1 MLKIVLWLLVFF
13 AVLIVTYLAGPR
25 VPEAIFDPT
34 LPEVTQNLSL
44 LEKEIQQ
51 SEQSVKGL
59 KKDNEARIVWADSV
73 KKTKTPYSIVY
84 IHGFG
89 ASGAEGEPVHRDIA
103 KRYGANLYIARLHD
117 AGINDPNA
125 FDDLTPE
132 NFMGGA
138 SRALAI
144 GQALGDSVIVI
155 GTSAGGLLS
164 VYLASVHPEI
174 KGLILYSPCLKV
186 ATPAMNLITGPWGK
200 EILNGILGE
209 HRKPVDSDPILANYW
224 LQSYNSKGL
233 IVLQQTINA
242 VARPEVYGKIKIP
255 VFLGYYYKNEKEQD
269 QTVSVA
275 AMKEMFPLLG
285 TPVQLKTEKA
295 FPAAGDHVIASWL
308 RSHDVKGVYE
318 ATDVFFKEKLK
329 LQPVGTKPTAP

>member
-13 AVLIVTYLAGPR
+13 AVLVVTYLAGPR
-25 VPEAIFDPT
+25 VPEAIFDPA

-51 SEQSVKGL
+51 SELSTKGL
-59 KKDNEARIVWADSV
+59 KKDNEARIIWADSV
-73 KKTKTPYSIVY
+73 KKNKTPYSIVY

-89 ASGAEGEPVHRDIA
+89 ASGAEGDPIHRDIA
-103 KRYGANLYIARLHD
+103 KRYGANLYIARLQD
-117 AGINDPNA
+117 AGISDPNA
-125 FDDLTPE
+125 FENLTPE
-132 NFMGGA
+132 NFMEGA
-138 SRALAI
+138 SKALAI
-144 GQALGDSVIVI
+144 GEAIGDSVIVM
-155 GTSAGGLLS
+155 GTSAGGLLT

-174 KGLILYSPCLKV
+174 KGIVLYSPCMKV

-200 EILNGILGE
+200 EILKGILGE
-209 HRKPVDSDPILANYW
+209 RRTPVDADPIVANYW
-224 LQSYNSKGL
+224 LQSYSSKGL

-242 VARPEVYGKIKIP
+242 VARPEVYAKIEMP

-285 TPVQLKTEKA
+285 TPAQLKTEKA
-295 FPAAGDHVIASWL
+295 FPNSGDHVIASWL
-308 RSHDVKGVYE
+308 RSRDVKGVYQ

-329 LQPVGTKPTAP
+329 LQPIGPEPASL